1 MTAEMRNEKMRDK
14 RRRVLAIIVSVILCL
29 SMVLGMA
36 AAGLSAFLH

>member
-1 MTAEMRNEKMRDK
+1 MKKMKDK
-14 RRRVLAIIVSVILCL
+14 RRRVVAMIVAVVLCA

>member
-1 MTAEMRNEKMRDK
+1 MKDK

-36 AAGLSAFLH
+36 ADGLRAFLH

>member
-1 MTAEMRNEKMRDK
+1 MKDK
-14 RRRVLAIIVSVILCL
+14 RRRVLAIIVSVLLCL